1 MIGLDTYQYLINGQ
15 ILDIIGYNLYIK
27 KLLTMS
33 IKKKKV
39 NFFFFLIGFIKMI
52 ITKIHEKGLN
62 NQYVV
67 K

>member
-39 NFFFFLIGFIKMI
+39 NFFFFIIGIITMI

>member
-39 NFFFFLIGFIKMI
+39 NFFFLIIGIITMI